1 VSIAQQIATPTP
13 DPKTRVKAQPKAR
26 RPPAPLQPIPERR
39 TFLALARI
47 IGLIGVCALGTALIA
62 GTVAIG
68 IMMFASSMGG

>member
-13 DPKTRVKAQPKAR
+13 AVRAR
-26 RPPAPLQPIPERR
+26 RPGAPLQPIPERR
-39 TFLALARI
+39 VGLALVRI
-47 IGLIGVCALGTALIA
+47 AGLLGICALGMALMA